1 MKQQAGRTISDYK
14 EIVRYAGVQ
23 SLKHRLLSIAA
34 GVAFYTLLALFPALT
49 IIVSLYGLFMDPAV
63 INEHLHLLSG
73 VIPDSTINIFD
84 EHVARFATTSANALS
99 LRFLLSVG
107 LALWSAN
114 AGTKA
119 IMDALSVVYGER
131 EKRGF
136 VKLTVVAFFL
146 TIGGLLFVALA
157 IAAIV
162 VMPLMLAWLGFES
175 RAAQIISMLRWPLLL
190 VTILLWLS
198 VLYNYGPSRTRP
210 CWRLLSG
217 GSIFAATTWLSGS
230 ALFSWYLTNF
240 ADYDAMYGALGAVVG
255 LMMWLW
261 LSVVVILAGGE
272 LNAAMHA
279 APTTRE

>member
-1 MKQQAGRTISDYK
+1 
-14 EIVRYAGVQ
+14 
-23 SLKHRLLSIAA
+23 
-34 GVAFYTLLALFPALT
+34 
-49 IIVSLYGLFMDPAV
+49 
-63 INEHLHLLSG
+63 
-73 VIPDSTINIFD
+73 
-84 EHVARFATTSANALS
+84 
-99 LRFLLSVG
+99 
-107 LALWSAN
+107 
-114 AGTKA
+114 
-119 IMDALSVVYGER
+119 
-131 EKRGF
+131 
-136 VKLTVVAFFL
+136 
-146 TIGGLLFVALA
+146 
-157 IAAIV
+157 
-162 VMPLMLAWLGFES
+162 
-175 RAAQIISMLRWPLLL
+175 MLRWPLLL